1 VIRAVIDM
9 NLGPAWIEALASA
22 GIDAVHCSAVGA
34 LNAPDAVIFA
44 WAANHDRVVITCDL
58 DFSQILATSGARKPS
73 VVVIRARNVV
83 AAVLARHVASVLL
96 QNEDL
101 VKQGALI
108 MLDATRH
115 RLRVLPLRS

>member
-1 VIRAVIDM
+1 M